1 MRGDRVTKKIAFKVN
16 DGFLVIKID
25 GDLDN
30 LATFQYKTKLTEIIK
45 INQFKQVVI
54 DLSNVTFIDSS
65 GIGLMLGR
73 YNQVTNYGGHLI
85 LCGINKQIKKTIQI
99 SGIASIIDVYED
111 SFEQLKNSEV
121 LLWIN

>member
-1 MRGDRVTKKIAFKVN
+1 MAKKITYKIV

-30 LATFQYKTKLTEIIK
+30 MATFQYKTKLCEIIK
-45 INQFKQVVI
+45 LNQFKQVII

-65 GIGLMLGR
+65 GIGLLLGR
-73 YNQVTNYGGHLI
+73 YNQVKQYGGHLI

-99 SGIASIIDVYED
+99 TGIASIIDIYED
-111 SFEQLKNSEV
+111 GFEQLKKSEV
-121 LLWIN
+121 VL